1 MSDQITPQSNN
12 PTGNSFKTATIVAGI
27 FGVIYFILGVA
38 GNTAAPPFAMF
49 IMGVVA
55 GYIIYYLRYFFVL
68 LIGFAGVK
76 MIIDNHTKKD

>member
-1 MSDQITPQSNN
+1 MNNQTTSQSNN

-27 FGVIYFILGVA
+27 IGVLYFILGVA
-38 GNTAAPPFAMF
+38 GNTTAPPFAMF

-55 GYIIYYLRYFFVL
+55 GYIVYYLRYVFVL
-68 LIGFAGVK
+68 LVGAAGVK